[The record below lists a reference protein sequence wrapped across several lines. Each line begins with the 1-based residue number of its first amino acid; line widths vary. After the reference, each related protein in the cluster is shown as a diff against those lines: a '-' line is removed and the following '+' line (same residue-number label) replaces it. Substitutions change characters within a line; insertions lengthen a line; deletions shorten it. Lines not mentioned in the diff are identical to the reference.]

1 MTSVDS
7 NRDFSSEDIQIVRE
21 HMKNTARIISHE
33 AKGNKITMT
42 PPHILENGHTQRD
55 GQ

>member
-1 MTSVDS
+1 MASVDL
-7 NRDFSSEDIQIVRE
+7 NRHFSSEDIQIARE
-21 HMKNTARIISHE
+21 QMKNTARIISHE
-33 AKGNKITMT
+33 AKVNKITVT